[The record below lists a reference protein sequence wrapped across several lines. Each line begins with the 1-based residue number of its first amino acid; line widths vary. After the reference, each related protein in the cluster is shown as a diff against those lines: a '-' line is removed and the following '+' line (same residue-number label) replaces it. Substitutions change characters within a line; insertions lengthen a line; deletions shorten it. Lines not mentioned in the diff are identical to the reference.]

1 VIAPEGSIF
10 NPIFPVAAEARFGQI
25 QRIVDLIIK
34 ALAPVIPER
43 VVAGSS
49 ATLSFAA
56 YSGVRPSGDYWVFL
70 EVNEGAYGGRP
81 HSDGPDSI
89 DELMRNTRNNP
100 VEDLAMHLPL
110 ICDRYELRD
119 DVCSG
124 AGRFRGGLG
133 VVKVQRFLG
142 NGFMTHE
149 CDRHDDAPWGFMG
162 GHAGAGGKV
171 ETWSAAKPAEVRS
184 MPAKFSGLQTTPG
197 DCIAIYSPNGGG
209 YGDPLER
216 PAERVRDDVL
226 DGFYTRDYAFDAYG
240 VVLRQD
246 LSLDEAATETRR
258 REMRRSV
265 A

>member
-1 VIAPEGSIF
+1 
-10 NPIFPVAAEARFGQI
+10 
-25 QRIVDLIIK
+25 
-34 ALAPVIPER
+34 
-43 VVAGSS
+43 
-49 ATLSFAA
+49 
-56 YSGVRPSGDYWVFL
+56 
-70 EVNEGAYGGRP
+70 
-81 HSDGPDSI
+81 
-89 DELMRNTRNNP
+89 
-100 VEDLAMHLPL
+100 
-110 ICDRYELRD
+110 
-119 DVCSG
+119 
-124 AGRFRGGLG
+124 

-171 ETWSAAKPAEVRS
+171 ETWNAARPAEMRS

-197 DCIAIYSPNGGG
+197 DCIAIFSPNGGG

-240 VVLRQD
+240 VVLRHD
-246 LSLDEAATETRR
+246 LSLDEAATEARR